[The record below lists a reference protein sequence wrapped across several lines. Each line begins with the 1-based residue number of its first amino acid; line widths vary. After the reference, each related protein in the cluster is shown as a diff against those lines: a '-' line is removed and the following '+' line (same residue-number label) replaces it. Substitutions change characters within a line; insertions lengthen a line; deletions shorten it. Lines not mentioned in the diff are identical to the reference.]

1 MIYRMRMQ
9 SSHRRQ
15 LQELLSDHSR
25 EQACF
30 LLCRQAIADD
40 ETLLLVVKVL
50 ALEAADLT
58 VHRPDQLSVSPTAM
72 LRIARLAQR
81 EDAAVCMVHTHPGS
95 LDDVAFSRA
104 DDIGNLRTFQFFHR
118 MVPGQHHSCL
128 VWSGN
133 LEHTAGRIY
142 RSDSTWSV
150 LGSVDIVSGENWNR
164 YIDHAQLSAAFD
176 TALFDRQA
184 RLLGEAGQAIISN
197 MKIGI
202 VGCGGIGSVAATL
215 LVHSGIRNFTL
226 IDFDHAEPS
235 NLPRLL
241 GATYDDAHHYI
252 RKTAI
257 LQRVIKAVYPGAVVR
272 TFNAPVEDPLMLKA
286 LVGLDGIVCGTD
298 DTTSRAFLN
307 QLCHQYY
314 VPVLDLGVQFVVD
327 PGSGK
332 VISNVGKI
340 NFMRPGNPCL
350 QCIGHVNPQVLA
362 EEALDKESLEHR
374 RNEGYLRGSDVHE
387 PAMMTFNMQVA
398 ARGVQALL
406 SWFSGFQ
413 PIPVEQFERYDFL
426 GTANRGLASITRTRR
441 SHGCPLC
448 GPDSHL
454 QGRGYTHP
462 MLVAPRPAAR
472 FKRTNCNE

>member
-15 LQELLSDHSR
+15 LQELLSDRSR

-50 ALEAADLT
+50 ALDATDLT

-72 LRIARLAQR
+72 LRIARLAQK

-118 MVPGQHHSCL
+118 MVPGQLHSCL

-142 RSDSTWSV
+142 QCDATWSV

-164 YIDHAQLSAAFD
+164 YIDHTHRGAAFD
-176 TALFDRQA
+176 SALFDRQA

-197 MKIGI
+197 LKIGI
-202 VGCGGIGSVAATL
+202 VGCGGLGSVAATL

-226 IDFDHAEPS
+226 VDFDRAEPS

-241 GATYDDAHHYI
+241 GATYNDAHHHV
-252 RKTAI
+252 RKTEI
-257 LQRVIKAVYPGAVVR
+257 LQRVIKAVCPGAVVR
-272 TFNAPVEDPLMLKA
+272 TSEAPVEEPLLLKE
-286 LVGLDGIVCGTD
+286 LFGLDAIICGTD

-314 VPVLDLGVQFVVD
+314 VPLLDLGVQFVVD
-327 PGSGK
+327 PETGE
-332 VISNVGKI
+332 VVSNAGKI
-340 NFMRPGNPCL
+340 NLTRPGDPCL
-350 QCIGHVNPQVLA
+350 LCIGHVNPQVLA
-362 EEALDKESLEHR
+362 DEALDDETREHR
-374 RNEGYLRGSDVHE
+374 RNEGYLRGGDVHE

-398 ARGVQALL
+398 ARGVQVLV

-413 PIPVEQFERYDFL
+413 PIPIEQFERYDFL
-426 GTANRGLASITRTRR
+426 GTANRGLSSFTRKRK

-454 QGRGYTHP
+454 LGRGDAHP
-462 MLVAPRPAAR
+462 MVVAPRPRASISE
-472 FKRTNCNE
+472 KQS